1 MEEAKRE
8 IKELKKENQKNREL
22 SDQRNKLKK
31 KLEEQ
36 EKYSKDLKTKN
47 ELLKSELQIMKS
59 IRDKRLVNSQSYSQ
73 TIHKPFSHS
82 WFTNSYSL
90 VHFPIRGWFIF
101 SFVGSQTIHKPFTK
115 PFTNHFLIRP
125 TISHSQKIILSA
137 KLKALTKDHK
147 EESPHQD
154 KIRKRGKDRRRR
166 KEHGE
171 GKDHGLEHNSL
182 Y

>member
-59 IRDKRLVNSQSYSQ
+59 IRDKRLVNSQ
-73 TIHKPFSHS
+73 T
-82 WFTNSYSL
+82 
-90 VHFPIRGWFIF
+90 IF
-101 SFVGSQTIHKPFTK
+101 SFVPLKAIQ
-115 PFTNHFLIRP
+115 
-125 TISHSQKIILSA
+125 QKVILSA

-147 EESPHQD
+147 EESPHQGQ
-154 KIRKRGKDRRRR
+154 IQRKRGKDRRRR

-171 GKDHGLEHNSL
+171 RKDHGLEHNSL